1 MRLISVKEEL
11 ESWGTAH
18 GRRPRIVLYALKE
31 MKSEVLA
38 IAQSAQLLWVCVEQ
52 GKAPEGYP
60 SLTMAELSGLSHAA
74 YDFVILAAEGE
85 GRAVIGKQRLEM
97 AGIDYR
103 KILWLQTGRYCK
115 KNIAI
120 LVSRRRDIPS
130 VAVPNPL
137 YLPVRC
143 GAYYDTP
150 GGHIFRGDN
159 TGDNISR
166 YQPYFSEFT
175 VQYWGWKNLK
185 ADYYGLC
192 HYRRYLS
199 FADEIFP
206 VNERTFVK
214 EQLLD
219 TGAMEKYGLL
229 DCGRMR
235 EVIEGNDAVL
245 NVPGR
250 VERIPIEGKYYQ
262 TVWELWAAHDGIFI
276 KKESLKILLEAI
288 EKYEAEYLPSAKLY
302 LYGNMHRGYNCYVL
316 KQELFEELCRFQ
328 EHILKELFVVFL
340 NSGTIKHYPRICAY
354 MGEILYG
361 IYCYKLISDGK
372 WKIEERQMVEF
383 DDTELKEYGWGGSAL

>member
-1 MRLISVKEEL
+1 MISVKEEL

-103 KILWLQTGRYCK
+103 KILWLQTGRYCQ

-137 YLPVRC
+137 YMPVRC

-245 NVPGR
+245 NVPGK
-250 VERIPIEGKYYQ
+250 VERIPIQGEYYQ
-262 TVWELWAAHDGIFI
+262 TVWELWAAHAGLFI
-276 KKESLKILLEAI
+276 REDSLTALMEAI
-288 EKYEAEYLPSAKLY
+288 EKQEPEYLVSAREY
-302 LYGNMHRGYNCYVL
+302 LHGSLHRGYNCYVL
-316 KQELFEELCRFQ
+316 RRELFAELCRLQ
-328 EHILKELFVVFL
+328 EHILRGLFTRFL
-340 NSGTIKHYPRICAY
+340 CDGTLRHYPRVCGY

-361 IYCYKLISDGK
+361 IYCHKLVREGR
-372 WKIEERQMVEF
+372 WRIEERQMVEF
-383 DDTELKEYGWGGSAL
+383 DDTLLKEYDRGGSAL